1 VLLRQMAHYG
11 QLKTRAAHNIIR
23 SLLNDTIIDN
33 NELRNWLDNIGGK
46 RADEQI
52 IASYLSEDNF
62 TNALVLANMM
72 PALYNYS
79 DNELAEHGYY
89 LDILN
94 LQISLAQQGK
104 TIFDLDSTEI
114 NSLVF
119 MAENSMGTAGT
130 QAKGILEFA
139 YGYHYCNCIG
149 VDTSGYKSSNAFKP
163 GAFDKLLGI
172 EISVEPNPAKEWAVF
187 NYSLPDSDADGVIKI
202 SDVSGKLITTLPIN
216 GKQGQKIWDTREIK
230 SGVYFYTLHVS
241 GFNKSGKIVVS
252 K

>member
-1 VLLRQMAHYG
+1 MQHRIFRTQG
-11 QLKTRAAHNIIR
+11 QKGNV
-23 SLLNDTIIDN
+23 
-33 NELRNWLDNIGGK
+33 
-46 RADEQI
+46 Q
-52 IASYLSEDNF
+52 
-62 TNALVLANMM
+62 
-72 PALYNYS
+72 
-79 DNELAEHGYY
+79 AEHGFYM
-89 LDILN
+89 DMLN
-94 LQISLAQQGK
+94 LQIRLAQQGK

-114 NSLVF
+114 DYLVLL
-119 MAENSMGTAGT
+119 AEISRGTAGT

-163 GAFDKLLGI
+163 DTFEKMFGV
-172 EISVEPNPAKEWAVF
+172 EITVEPNPAKEWAVF
-187 NYSLPDSDADGVIKI
+187 NYSFPDSDAEGVIMI
-202 SDVSGKLITTLPIN
+202 SDVSGKLISTLPIN